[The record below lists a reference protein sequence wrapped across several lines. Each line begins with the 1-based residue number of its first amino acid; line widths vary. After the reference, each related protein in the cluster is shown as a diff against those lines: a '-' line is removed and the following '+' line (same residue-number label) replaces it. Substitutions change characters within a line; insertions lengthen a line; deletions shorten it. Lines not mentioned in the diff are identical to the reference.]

1 MEIVSALVGVF
12 GAITAVLLS
21 HALKQGWRPSP
32 GVLPRRYDFRRVSM
46 HLAIDRWRPAGSS
59 LGPFEKGRTIA
70 YAGLQREVDVWD
82 EAVVYAEWVPF
93 KAVRKGW
100 SKTHATSGLSTFA
113 PICPPLLDMDE
124 HRYRISEGRAIHFS
138 LDRPHGAPLIYSTK
152 RLNAFQE
159 GQQDFSIVLD
169 KQRIREVSLS
179 LDLSGALSNAA
190 FVQVPKACVTKGPS
204 DAAGPEIPLSTHYGR
219 TWHLSYRPEA
229 SDHRIRIHWQLTE
242 AVTPDCTEYVFG
254 YGSLLSPE
262 SRDKTLADYSQRAA
276 VIPAVLRGFRKEWT
290 AYSPNRSGFH
300 NPAEDLPSHIAS
312 LNIRQDQE
320 AETRGVLLPVASRD
334 LAELDRRERVYA
346 RFDVTQSIVPL
357 AGREMPPD
365 ARVLT
370 YVALTPAPCEATKMR
385 PALRRD
391 YLELVQAAA
400 RQLDLGQPPATQLFE
415 RELLASV
422 EAARQSG
429 IAILESH
436 ATPDM
441 KYSVEAGAGQ
451 Q

>member
-1 MEIVSALVGVF
+1 MEVVSALLGVI
-12 GAITAVLLS
+12 GAIAAVLLG
-21 HALKQGWRPSP
+21 HALNQGWRPSP
-32 GVLPRRYDFRRVSM
+32 SVLPRRYDFRRVSM

-70 YAGLQREVDVWD
+70 YAGLQRELDVWD
-82 EAVVYAEWVPF
+82 EATVYAEWVPY
-93 KAVRKGW
+93 KTVPKGW

-124 HRYRISEGRAIHFS
+124 HRYRISEGRAIQFS
-138 LDRPHGAPLIYSTK
+138 LDRPHRAPLIYSTK

-190 FVQVPKACVTKGPS
+190 FVQVPKAYVTKGPS

-229 SDHRIRIHWQLTE
+229 NDHRIRIHWQLTE
-242 AVTPDCTEYVFG
+242 AGTPDCTEYVFG
-254 YGSLLSPE
+254 YGSLLSPG
-262 SRDKTLADYSQRAA
+262 SRDKTLADYSQRAEA
-276 VIPAVLRGFRKEWT
+276 IPAVLRGFRKEWT
-290 AYSPNRSGFH
+290 AYTPNRRGFH
-300 NPAEDLPSHIAS
+300 NPADDLPSHIAS
-312 LNIRQDQE
+312 LNIQQDQE
-320 AETRGVLLPVASRD
+320 AETRGVLLPVTSGD
-334 LAELDRRERVYA
+334 LAELDRREKVYA
-346 RFDVTQSIVPL
+346 RFDVTQSIMPL
-357 AGREMPPD
+357 SGCEMPPD
-365 ARVLT
+365 ARILT
-370 YVALTPAPCEATKMR
+370 YVALTPAPCEATRMR
-385 PALRRD
+385 PAIRRD

-400 RQLDLGQPPATQLFE
+400 KELDRAQPPATKLFE

-422 EAARQSG
+422 EAAKQSG
-429 IAILESH
+429 VTILESY

-441 KYSVEAGAGQ
+441 KYSLGAETGQ